1 MSFLSFNYSL
11 SKNKTKGVQHYLII
25 KCVVKLNLKTMNIKA
40 TEVNKIPKTNIGAIK
55 FNGRI
60 MVWQNLIE
68 QYCYLPGF

>member
-1 MSFLSFNYSL
+1 MNNVEISA
-11 SKNKTKGVQHYLII
+11 I
-25 KCVVKLNLKTMNIKA
+25 KV
-40 TEVNKIPKTNIGAIK
+40 TEIPKNNIGIIS